1 VIILRDLRDL
11 GNPPDFWEYFEKISK
26 IPRCSGKE
34 EKVREF
40 IKTQAE
46 IMSFETLVDKG
57 GNLIIRIPSKL
68 KANNSKIILQ
78 CHMDMV
84 CEKNEKIRHDFSKD
98 SLKLSLIERDNEKWL
113 TAEGTTLGADNGV
126 GIAYLLTLMKK
137 IYHGELELGPLDF
150 LFTVDEEIGL
160 VGANNLDSGLI
171 DGKYLL
177 NLDSED
183 DERFTIGCAGGVNTI
198 GTIKV
203 EFVGISDDTKN
214 LIPLKL
220 SITGLIGGHSGV
232 DIHRGRANALKILT
246 KILWKVNNTFSIE
259 LNSINGGNRPNAIP
273 REAQAIFY
281 VDKQSFDEIN
291 NLITQI
297 ISEIKREY
305 STIEPKLNIS
315 AIKISTIEK
324 SIIIPSPIKDKIL
337 HILYIIQNGPVS
349 MDQKI
354 PKLVHTS
361 TNLASVRTEDS
372 LIKIVTSQRSLS
384 EASLKN
390 LYEKIESLFNMAN
403 LDCEILH
410 EGEYPGWEP
419 NFNSN
424 LLNIAKET
432 YGNLFNQKPIIEVIH
447 AGLECGILKKKFPNM
462 EMISFGPT
470 IIGPHSPDERVNII
484 SVEKIWRFLVALLK
498 NLN

>member
-1 VIILRDLRDL
+1 MNMRDL
-11 GNPPDFWEYFEKISK
+11 GNPTDFWEYFEKISK

-40 IKTQAE
+40 IKNQAE
-46 IMSFETLVDKG
+46 MMDFETLVDKG
-57 GNLIIRIPSKL
+57 GNLIIRIPSK
-68 KANNSKIILQ
+68 SKVNKPKVILQ

-84 CEKNEKIRHDFSKD
+84 CEKNESITHDFSKD

-126 GIAYLLTLMKK
+126 GIAYFLMLMKK
-137 IYHGELELGPLDF
+137 IYHGELEFGPLDF

-171 DGKYLL
+171 DGNYLL

-183 DERFTIGCAGGVNTI
+183 DDRFTIGCAGGVNTI

-203 EFVGISDDTKN
+203 EFVDISDDSKN
-214 LIPLKL
+214 MIPLKL
-220 SITGLIGGHSGV
+220 SVTGLIGGHSGV
-232 DIHRGRANALKILT
+232 DIHRGRANSLKILAR
-246 KILWKVNNTFSIE
+246 ILWKVNNSFSIE
-259 LNSINGGNRPNAIP
+259 VNSINGGNRPNAIP
-273 REAQAIFY
+273 REAQAIIY
-281 VDKQSFDEIN
+281 VDKKFFDEAN
-291 NLITQI
+291 TLITQT
-297 ISEIKREY
+297 ISEIKQEY

-315 AIKISTIEK
+315 AVKISTVEK
-324 SIIIPSPIKDKIL
+324 PIIISSPIKDKIL

-349 MDQKI
+349 MHQKI

-361 TNLASVRTEDS
+361 SNLASVRIEEN

-384 EASLKN
+384 ETSIKN
-390 LYEKIESLFNMAN
+390 LCEKIESLFNIAN
-403 LDCEILH
+403 LDYEILH

-432 YGNLFNQKPIIEVIH
+432 YTNLFNHKPIIEVIH

-462 EMISFGPT
+462 EMVSFGPT
-470 IIGPHSPDERVNII
+470 IIGPHSPDERVNIN
-484 SVEKIWRFLVALLK
+484 SVEKIWTFLVTLLK

>member
-1 VIILRDLRDL
+1 MNLRDL
-11 GNPPDFWEYFEKISK
+11 GNPTDFWEYFEKISK
-26 IPRCSGKE
+26 IPRCSGRE

-40 IKTQAE
+40 IKNEAE
-46 IMSFETLVDKG
+46 KMSFETINDKV
-57 GNLIIRIPSKL
+57 GNLVVRIPSKL
-68 KANNSKIILQ
+68 RTNKPKVILQ

-84 CEKNEKIRHDFSKD
+84 CEKNEKIRHDFSRD

-113 TAEGTTLGADNGV
+113 TAEETTLGADNGV
-126 GIAYLLTLMKK
+126 GIAYLLMLMKK
-137 IYHGELELGPLDF
+137 IYQGELELGPLDF
-150 LFTVDEEIGL
+150 LFTVDEEVGL
-160 VGANNLDSGLI
+160 VGAFNLDSGLI

-177 NLDSED
+177 NLDSEED
-183 DERFTIGCAGGVNTI
+183 NRFTIGCAGGINTI

-203 EFVGISDDTKN
+203 EFINITDNIRKM
-214 LIPLKL
+214 IPLKL

-232 DIHRGRANALKILT
+232 DIHRGRANALKILA

-259 LNSINGGNRPNAIP
+259 VNSINGGNRPNAIP

-281 VDKQSFDEIN
+281 VDKKSFDEIN
-291 NLITQI
+291 RLITQI
-297 ISEIKREY
+297 ISEIKLEN

-315 AIKISTIEK
+315 AVKISTVEK
-324 SIIIPSPIKDKIL
+324 PLIIPNPIKDKIL

-349 MDQKI
+349 MHQKI

-361 TNLASVRTEDS
+361 TNLASIRTEDN

-384 EASLKN
+384 EASIKN
-390 LYEKIESLFNMAN
+390 LYEKVESLFNIAN

-419 NFNSN
+419 NFNSK
-424 LLNIAKET
+424 LLNIAEET
-432 YGNLFNQKPIIEVIH
+432 YGNLFNQKPIIEVVH
-447 AGLECGILKKKFPNM
+447 AGLECGILKKKFPNI

-470 IIGPHSPDERVNII
+470 IIGPHSPDERLNIN
-484 SVEKIWRFLVALLK
+484 SVEKIWRFLLALLK

>member
-1 VIILRDLRDL
+1 MDMRDL
-11 GNPPDFWEYFEKISK
+11 GNPTDFWEYFEKISK

-40 IKTQAE
+40 IKNQAE
-46 IMSFETLVDKG
+46 MMGFEALVDKG
-57 GNLIIRIPSKL
+57 GNLIIRIPSK
-68 KANNSKIILQ
+68 SKVDKPKVILQ

-84 CEKNEKIRHDFSKD
+84 CEKNEKITHDFSKD
-98 SLKLSLIERDNEKWL
+98 SLKLSLFERDNDKWL

-126 GIAYLLTLMKK
+126 GIAYLLMLMKK
-137 IYHGELELGPLDF
+137 IYQGEVEFGPLDY

-183 DERFTIGCAGGVNTI
+183 DDRFTIGCAGGVNTI

-203 EFVGISDDTKN
+203 EFVDISDDIKN

-220 SITGLIGGHSGV
+220 SVSGLIGGHSGV
-232 DIHRGRANALKILT
+232 DIHRGRANALKILS

-259 LNSINGGNRPNAIP
+259 VNSINGGNRPNAIP

-281 VDKQSFDEIN
+281 VDKKIFDEIN
-291 NLITQI
+291 SLITQI

-315 AIKISTIEK
+315 AVKISTVEK

-349 MDQKI
+349 MHQKI

-361 TNLASVRTEDS
+361 TNLASIRTDDN

-384 EASLKN
+384 EASIKN
-390 LYEKIESLFNMAN
+390 LYEKIESLFNIAN

-432 YGNLFNQKPIIEVIH
+432 YENLFNQRPIIEVIH

-470 IIGPHSPDERVNII
+470 IIGPHSPDERVNIN

>member
-1 VIILRDLRDL
+1 MNLNEF
-11 GNPPDFWEYFEKISK
+11 GNPTDFWEYFEKITK

-40 IKTQAE
+40 IKNQAE
-46 IMSFETLVDKG
+46 MMDFEALVDKG
-57 GNLIIRIPSKL
+57 GNLIIRIPSESNVHKP
-68 KANNSKIILQ
+68 KVILQ

-84 CEKNEKIRHDFSKD
+84 CEKNEKITHNFSKD
-98 SLKLSLIERDNEKWL
+98 SLKLSLIELDNEKWL
-113 TAEGTTLGADNGV
+113 TADGTTLGADNGV
-126 GIAYLLTLMKK
+126 GIAYLLMLMKK
-137 IYHGELELGPLDF
+137 IYHGELEFGPLDF

-171 DGKYLL
+171 EGKYLL

-183 DERFTIGCAGGVNTI
+183 DDRFTIGCAGGINTI

-203 EFVGISDDTKN
+203 EFVNISDDSKN
-214 LIPLKL
+214 LIPVKL
-220 SITGLIGGHSGV
+220 SVTGLIGGHSGV
-232 DIHRGRANALKILT
+232 DIHRGRANALKILA

-259 LNSINGGNRPNAIP
+259 VNSINGGNRPNAIP
-273 REAQAIFY
+273 REAQVIFY
-281 VDKQSFDEIN
+281 VDKQIFDEAN
-291 NLITQI
+291 TLITQT
-297 ISEIKREY
+297 ISEIKLEY

-315 AIKISTIEK
+315 AVKISTVEK
-324 SIIIPSPIKDKIL
+324 PIIIPSPIKDKIL

-349 MDQKI
+349 MHQKI

-361 TNLASVRTEDS
+361 TNLASVRTEQN

-384 EASLKN
+384 EALLKN
-390 LYEKIESLFNMAN
+390 LYEKIEALFNIAN
-403 LDCEILH
+403 LDFEILH

-432 YGNLFNQKPIIEVIH
+432 YGNLFNHEPIIEVIH

-470 IIGPHSPDERVNII
+470 IIGPHSPDERVNIK
-484 SVEKIWRFLVALLK
+484 SVEKIWRFLVTLLK

>member
-1 VIILRDLRDL
+1 MNLRDL
-11 GNPPDFWEYFEKISK
+11 GNPTDFWEYFEKISK

-40 IKTQAE
+40 IKNQAE
-46 IMSFETLVDKG
+46 MMDFETLVDKG
-57 GNLIIRIPSKL
+57 GNLIIRIPSK
-68 KANNSKIILQ
+68 SKVNKPKVILQ

-84 CEKNEKIRHDFSKD
+84 CEKNENITHDFSKD

-137 IYHGELELGPLDF
+137 IHEGELELGPLDY

-171 DGKYLL
+171 EGKYLI

-183 DERFTIGCAGGVNTI
+183 DDRFTIGCAGGVNTI

-203 EFVGISDDTKN
+203 ELVDISDDIKN

-220 SITGLIGGHSGV
+220 SVSGLIGGHSGV
-232 DIHRGRANALKILT
+232 DIHRGRANSLKILA
-246 KILWKVNNTFSIE
+246 KILWKVNNTFSME

-273 REAQAIFY
+273 RESHAIFY

-297 ISEIKREY
+297 ISEIKLDY

-315 AIKISTIEK
+315 AVKISTVK
-324 SIIIPSPIKDKIL
+324 KPRIIPSPIKDKIL
-337 HILYIIQNGPVS
+337 HILYIIQDGPIS
-349 MDQKI
+349 MHQKI

-361 TNLASVRTEDS
+361 TNLASLRTEDN

-384 EASLKN
+384 EASIKN
-390 LYEKIESLFNMAN
+390 LSEKIESLFNIAN

-424 LLNIAKET
+424 LLNIAEET

-447 AGLECGILKKKFPNM
+447 AGLECGILKKKFPDM

-470 IIGPHSPDERVNII
+470 IIGPHSPDERVNIN
-484 SVEKIWRFLVALLK
+484 SVEKIWRFLEILLK
-498 NLN
+498 NIN